1 MVNQELRGEKRFSCL
16 GFFAFNIFFEEAA
29 WSAVGSEYALFFC
42 HWCVFIGSHVDHLP
56 PGDLISG
63 CLRLSPAISRIS
75 CPHPLPAISGY
86 LRLSPDISGYLRLSP
101 AILLP
106 AISGYL
112 RLSPAISGY
121 LRLSPAISGYLPA
134 ISRIS
139 CRFFLLSCC
148 YQPCF
153 LPKKG
158 PWPSCFW
165 KWCFFIY
172 IYIYMLTH
180 IISHFLCVLACAS
193 RRFSKN
199 GNCAKRAG
207 SERNAKPWC

>member
-1 MVNQELRGEKRFSCL
+1 MVNQELRGEKRVSCL
-16 GFFAFNIFFEEAA
+16 GFFAFNIFF
-29 WSAVGSEYALFFC
+29 WGGGVVRRRFGIPIVFC
-42 HWCVFIGSHVDHLP
+42 HWCVFIDSHVDHLP

-63 CLRLSPAISRIS
+63 YLRLSPAISRIS
-75 CPHPLPAISGY
+75 CPHALPAISGY
-86 LRLSPDISGYLRLSP
+86 LRISPAISGYLTPS
-101 AILLP
+101 
-106 AISGYL
+106 YL

-139 CRFFLLSCC
+139 CRFSLLSCC

-153 LPKKG
+153 LPNQLFLKVM
-158 PWPSCFW
+158 
-165 KWCFFIY
+165 FFHL
-172 IYIYMLTH
+172 YIYMCVLTH

-199 GNCAKRAG
+199 GNNAKRAG